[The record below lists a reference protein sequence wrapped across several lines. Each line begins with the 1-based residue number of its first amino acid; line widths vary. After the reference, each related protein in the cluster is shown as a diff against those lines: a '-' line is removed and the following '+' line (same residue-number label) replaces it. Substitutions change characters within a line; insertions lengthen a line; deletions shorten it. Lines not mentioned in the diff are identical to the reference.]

1 MSIYIDQIE
10 QLVVLQK
17 VDSEMIGLERVLEEA
32 PRQLRELQ
40 EKQSYLLQQ
49 QDVIREKISVL
60 MEQKGRLETEIEN
73 DAQKIKKSKNK
84 LMLVENTKEYHAMM
98 REMDN
103 LEKMNRGREEEQATL
118 LADLTDLEGRRD
130 ALQADIDALGENI
143 AAQQATLDQELAANR
158 ARLETLAKDKTRA
171 SEAVPAPILSRYN
184 FIRGRIANPVIVPV
198 SEGVC
203 KGCHIVI
210 PPQTYIDLQKGEQ
223 ILSCPNCLRII
234 YWERHFSEAESEEAE

>member
-84 LMLVENTKEYHAMM
+84 LMLVET
-98 REMDN
+98 RC
-103 LEKMNRGREEEQATL
+103 T
-118 LADLTDLEGRRD
+118 
-130 ALQADIDALGENI
+130 
-143 AAQQATLDQELAANR
+143 
-158 ARLETLAKDKTRA
+158 ARQSSLHTH
-171 SEAVPAPILSRYN
+171 SRL
-184 FIRGRIANPVIVPV
+184 VV
-198 SEGVC
+198 S
-203 KGCHIVI
+203 H
-210 PPQTYIDLQKGEQ
+210 T
-223 ILSCPNCLRII
+223 
-234 YWERHFSEAESEEAE
+234 

>member
-184 FIRGRIANPVIVPV
+184 FIRGCIANPVIVPV

-234 YWERHFSEAESEEAE
+234 YWERHFSEAESEEAQ

>member
-1 MSIYIDQIE
+1 
-10 QLVVLQK
+10 
-17 VDSEMIGLERVLEEA
+17 
-32 PRQLRELQ
+32 
-40 EKQSYLLQQ
+40 
-49 QDVIREKISVL
+49 
-60 MEQKGRLETEIEN
+60 
-73 DAQKIKKSKNK
+73 
-84 LMLVENTKEYHAMM
+84 MLFRSVENTKEYHAMM

-103 LEKMNRGREEEQATL
+103 LEKMNRGREKEQVIF

-198 SEGVC
+198 SESVY
-203 KGCHIVI
+203 KGYHIVHHVI
-210 PPQTYIDLQKGEQ
+210 
-223 ILSCPNCLRII
+223 
-234 YWERHFSEAESEEAE
+234 

>member
-143 AAQQATLDQELAANR
+143 I
-158 ARLETLAKDKTRA
+158 
-171 SEAVPAPILSRYN
+171 SP
-184 FIRGRIANPVIVPV
+184 
-198 SEGVC
+198 
-203 KGCHIVI
+203 
-210 PPQTYIDLQKGEQ
+210 
-223 ILSCPNCLRII
+223 
-234 YWERHFSEAESEEAE
+234 